1 MSHPICPA
9 ARRRALALSIGLG
22 LVSLFHAEP
31 ARCADPN
38 PRHKRAKN
46 QVTEQ
51 WQVIHLG
58 KDRIGYSRSTE
69 TKRRVEGRTLVMT
82 ENEMRMTVKRFSQE
96 LKMTTLLSTTETV
109 RGDLLSFTFEMK
121 NPPAGSLTMTGTVD
135 ESRTDPGTR
144 MLLLETTTAGRKR
157 EQRIPL
163 RAGVKSP
170 AYVDRFVRNRPLT
183 PGEVRTLDTF
193 LPELGKTS
201 TVRLTASG
209 MASVKLLDGE
219 RVDLLKVRIEQS
231 ALPTMPVVA
240 YLDETG
246 KTLRTDTP
254 FLTSAMSTYTVSK
267 EEALKAIAGAELD
280 IAVNSL
286 IHLKKPLRRGHR
298 TSKAV
303 YRISTPGDDPAN
315 YLVADEGQKIE
326 PVDDE
331 TVLLTVK
338 TLPMPGGY
346 KKVAIDPEYL
356 ENSQYLQ
363 ADDFRVQ
370 QHAKRAT
377 GGELNPA
384 RAAVRLERY
393 VSEKL
398 TQKNFSTALA
408 SAAEVAQNL
417 EGDCTEHA
425 VLLAAML
432 RASKIPSRVAV
443 GLVYI
448 ESRSSFGGHMWTE
461 AWIDGQWIP
470 LDATLGRGGIGAAH
484 IKLAQSSFSDEGA
497 APVTAFLPLLRVLGS
512 MQIEVVSAE

>member
-1 MSHPICPA
+1 MSHPIRPA
-9 ARRRALALSIGLG
+9 HRRALVLSIGLALAG
-22 LVSLFHAEP
+22 LFHTEP

-38 PRHKRAKN
+38 PRHKKAESRP
-46 QVTEQ
+46 TEQ
-51 WQVIHLG
+51 WQVIYLG
-58 KDRIGYSRSTE
+58 KDRIGYSRITE
-69 TKRRVEGRTLVMT
+69 AQRRVEGRTLVMT
-82 ENEMRMTVKRFSQE
+82 ENEMRMTVKRFGQE
-96 LKMTTLLSTTETV
+96 LKMTTLLETTETL
-109 RGDLLSFTFEMK
+109 RGDLLSFTFEMQ
-121 NPPAGSLTMTGTVD
+121 NPPAGSLTMTGSVD

-144 MLLLETTTAGRKR
+144 LLVLETSTAGRKR
-157 EQRIPL
+157 EQRIPI

-170 AYVDRFVRNRPLT
+170 AYIDRYVRNRPMKA
-183 PGEVRTLDTF
+183 GEVRTLDTF

-209 MASVKLLDGE
+209 MASVKMLDGE

-240 YLDETG
+240 YLDDTG
-246 KTLRTDTP
+246 KTRRTDTP
-254 FLTSAMSTYTVSK
+254 FLATAMSTYAVSK

-286 IHLKKPLRRGHR
+286 IHVKKPLRRGHR

-303 YRISTPGDDPAN
+303 YRISTPGEDPTD
-315 YLVADEGQKIE
+315 YLVADGAQQIE

-331 TVLLTVK
+331 TVLLTVSS
-338 TLPMPGGY
+338 LPMPGGY
-346 KKVAIDPEYL
+346 KKVGIDAEFL
-356 ENSQYLQ
+356 QSSQYLQ
-363 ADDFRVQ
+363 ADDFRVR
-370 QHAKRAT
+370 QHAKRAA

-393 VSEKL
+393 VSQKL

-408 SAAEVAQNL
+408 SAAEVAQSL

-432 RASKIPSRVAV
+432 RASKIPSQVAV